1 MVYNANHRA
10 RQLGEPG
17 PPRPCVVFY
26 ILMLCAFMIYIR
38 YSFLHGMCVRGREC
52 AGHDDTSRAAIGSAS
67 TSAHGPILAAAT
79 ASAAVVVVS
88 HAGQYLTG
96 HV

>member
-1 MVYNANHRA
+1 
-10 RQLGEPG
+10 
-17 PPRPCVVFY
+17 
-26 ILMLCAFMIYIR
+26 MLCAFMIYIR

-52 AGHDDTSRAAIGSAS
+52 AGHDDAPRAATGSAS
-67 TSAHGPILAAAT
+67 ASAHGPILAAATT